1 MNGISMSETTNALQ
15 ATVLGS
21 YGPILHDDR
30 ASSGFVFH
38 IDNEPRLLLDAG
50 GGTAV
55 RFGEASIDPS
65 TIDTALFRT
74 STPTIRP
81 HSRPS

>member
-1 MNGISMSETTNALQ
+1 MSETTSGLQ
-15 ATVLGS
+15 VTVLGS

-38 IDNEPRLLLDAG
+38 VDDKPRLLLDAG

-55 RFGEASIDPS
+55 
-65 TIDTALFRT
+65 
-74 STPTIRP
+74 
-81 HSRPS
+81 